1 HRRGFAFA
9 VRVQLE
15 GDRAFAG
22 RFDEARDRGHV
33 FDVGAHGHAGDGRG
47 FDRRFGLFD
56 HRALAAVFAFARDRF
71 VVCVAGEAG
80 DPVVGAGGFGRV
92 FAGVDVA
99 VGADAGRGRAEDFD
113 FAFAVGVQLEGDRA
127 VAGRFDQA
135 RDRGHVFDVG
145 AHGHRRARRGFLPM
159 FGLFDHRALACVLT
173 RGRGRFVVG
182 IARVEGAP
190 VVGAGRRGRVFGR
203 RAVARVGVDTGRD
216 RFVHFVFAFFVGVE
230 PERDRPFGP
239 DRGDQAGE
247 RGGVF
252 DLFADRH
259 RRGRRGFDR

>member
-1 HRRGFAFA
+1 GRFDRRALAAVFAFARDRVVVCIAGEAGGPVVGAGGFGRVFAEVDVAVGADAGARRFKHRRGFAFA

-22 RFDEARDRGHV
+22 RFD
-33 FDVGAHGHAGDGRG
+33 
-47 FDRRFGLFD
+47 
-56 HRALAAVFAFARDRF
+56 
-71 VVCVAGEAG
+71 
-80 DPVVGAGGFGRV
+80 
-92 FAGVDVA
+92 
-99 VGADAGRGRAEDFD
+99 
-113 FAFAVGVQLEGDRA
+113 
-127 VAGRFDQA
+127 QA

-145 AHGHRRARRGFLPM
+145 AHGHRRGGRGFDRG
-159 FGLFDHRALACVLT
+159 FGLFDHRALACVPS

-190 VVGAGRRGRVFGR
+190 VVGAGRCGRVFGR
-203 RAVARVGVDTGRD
+203 RAVARVGADPGRD
-216 RFVHFVFAFFVGVE
+216 RFEDFVFAFFVGVE

-239 DRGDQAGE
+239 DRRNQAGE